1 MSTIR
6 DVALRAGVST
16 MTVSRVV
23 NRSSYISQ
31 ETRERVEAAIVELGY
46 VPNTLARSLRSK
58 KSKTLAL
65 VLTDITNPFFTTVAR
80 GVEDTASEQGFSVIF
95 CNTDESPSEEAEHL
109 TLLVQKQVDG
119 VLLVPARS
127 SGEPVAFLREQHVP
141 VVVVDR
147 RVPDSSVD
155 SVRCD
160 SEEGAYQLLRLL
172 IELGHRRGAVL
183 SGPVAVSTAADRAA
197 GCRRAWTEAGL
208 DPEALQ
214 TYHDEYTLA
223 GGYRMA
229 QEALKQVPAPT
240 AIFAANNFIAI
251 GAYRAVAD
259 AGLQVPEDVAM
270 VAVDDMPIQLVSDPF
285 FTVIAQPAYEM
296 GRRAT
301 QILLAR
307 LSGDAQAECKEVVLP
322 FELIVRR
329 SSGPP
334 RQ

>member
-23 NRSSYISQ
+23 NRSNYISP
-31 ETRERVEAAIVELGY
+31 ETRTRVEAAIVELGY
-46 VPNTLARSLRSK
+46 VPNSLARSLRSK

-95 CNTDESPSEEAEHL
+95 CNTDESPSEESEHL

-183 SGPVAVSTAADRAA
+183 SGPAAVSTAADRVA

-208 DPEALQ
+208 DPEALLAC
-214 TYHDEYTLA
+214 HDDYTQA

-229 QEALKQVPAPT
+229 QEALNRVPVPT

-251 GAYRAVAD
+251 GAYRAIAD
-259 AGLQVPEDVAM
+259 AGLRVPEDVAM
-270 VAVDDMPIQLVSDPF
+270 VTFDDMPIQLVSDPF
-285 FTVIAQPAYEM
+285 FTVVAQPAYEM
-296 GRRAT
+296 GCRAT
-301 QILLAR
+301 RILLDR
-307 LSGDAQAECKEVVLP
+307 LSGEAQAECKEVVLP

-334 RQ
+334 R

>member
-23 NRSSYISQ
+23 NRSSYISPGNASALKPPLSNSATCQ
-31 ETRERVEAAIVELGY
+31 IHWRAVY
-46 VPNTLARSLRSK
+46 VLK
-58 KSKTLAL
+58 KGKTLAL

-197 GCRRAWTEAGL
+197 GCRQR
-208 DPEALQ
+208 
-214 TYHDEYTLA
+214 
-223 GGYRMA
+223 
-229 QEALKQVPAPT
+229 
-240 AIFAANNFIAI
+240 
-251 GAYRAVAD
+251 
-259 AGLQVPEDVAM
+259 
-270 VAVDDMPIQLVSDPF
+270 VD
-285 FTVIAQPAYEM
+285 
-296 GRRAT
+296 
-301 QILLAR
+301 
-307 LSGDAQAECKEVVLP
+307 
-322 FELIVRR
+322 
-329 SSGPP
+329 
-334 RQ
+334 